1 MHGATH
7 RLACIVGVMLLFESF
22 PALMAA
28 EKEKTLFRVYES
40 IFRFGR
46 IENRVLEVDPNGR
59 VLLTVTYGDIFSR
72 DSETKKSEAVLN
84 AAELQ
89 ALRDFMAGAAIQ
101 DLLGAYLDDS
111 RTTDYAASMKIEI
124 NLLKEPNELCFP
136 TWTSRERTIPRS
148 IPPLCTIWSVRFM
161 ASKNGLAFPT
171 TTWSVST

>member
-1 MHGATH
+1 MHGATR

-22 PALMAA
+22 PALMAG

-40 IFRFGR
+40 IFSFGR
-46 IENRVLEVDPNGR
+46 TENRVLEVDPNGR
-59 VLLTVTYGDIFSR
+59 ISLTVTYGDIFSR

-124 NLLKEPNELCFP
+124 NLLKEPKRIVLPNLGLGRGQFQDLSHHCA
-136 TWTSRERTIPRS
+136 
-148 IPPLCTIWSVRFM
+148 RF
-161 ASKNGLAFPT
+161 GL
-171 TTWSVST
+171 